1 MFHSYVDLPEGNHWL
16 IFSHVR
22 VESSHES
29 WLQTSG
35 LETMLPTRQ
44 WWCTKCGQPAC
55 PAEVLKFCV
64 QNNRISTIRET
75 HGVSCAT
82 LHHSPWLAQAWYF
95 GLDVF
100 LPFPKQNGWG
110 NHWTLQ
116 VSPLGMGQNL
126 WNYHI
131 SWPIN
136 IHSPAIS
143 RYQEQTFDPPFWGW
157 RWNLKIHSVGQNRP
171 TPKPAG
177 SMVMYT
183 SFTKIGRGH
192 SQFTGGRRWMK
203 RP

>member
-16 IFSHVR
+16 ILFRVR

-44 WWCTKCGQPAC
+44 WCTKCGQPAC
-55 PAEVLKFCV
+55 PAEVLKFSM
-64 QNNRISTIRET
+64 QNNRTSTIRET

-95 GLDVF
+95 GLDAF

-116 VSPLGMGQNL
+116 VSPLVMGQNL
-126 WNYHI
+126 WNDHI
-131 SWPIN
+131 CWPIN

-157 RWNLKIHSVGQNRP
+157 RWNLKKNI
-171 TPKPAG
+171 
-177 SMVMYT
+177 
-183 SFTKIGRGH
+183 
-192 SQFTGGRRWMK
+192 
-203 RP
+203 